1 MLNTYSDIAD
11 DFYESYGGKTN
22 FNELNKK
29 QLDDFLKKNEKI
41 IADRFKEYKNE
52 YKDYLSKIEIDGDKI
67 MVSDTATMSC
77 SAQSLMRLFFDKKTI
92 LGSYIASGNKKLLN
106 RPDVN
111 FFTLGVWRFIV
122 WDIVECIMTSPESQV
137 VAIKNG
143 KPIYKDIDA
152 NEVRQKI
159 NLKISDGILSFC
171 KLYREIFENYEI
183 TFSDKLFLNVIN
195 TYVLARNRNDEYYLS
210 KLMFSESPSGREN
223 TTILDRFHE
232 QDVFFVK
239 KFKILKMLLFGRFN
253 FLAIDTSRPREFWL
267 KLFHIRLLYFKI
279 TKRKIRIFLFK
290 ILPLLL
296 MCVEFNGFEI
306 VERSF
311 KLFECIPFLRAKYVG
326 EKHKFY
332 LFKFIPIL
340 KIKYKN
346 PYYKKYYLFGCI
358 HLFDIAK

>member
-1 MLNTYSDIAD
+1 MEKHLEVERSII
-11 DFYESYGGKTN
+11 
-22 FNELNKK
+22 KK
-29 QLDDFLKKNEKI
+29 F
-41 IADRFKEYKNE
+41 RKEIWSKFTRAIR
-52 YKDYLSKIEIDGDKI
+52 DYNLISDGDKI
-67 MVSDTATMSC
+67 MVSDTATTSL
-77 SAQSLMRLFFDKKTI
+77 SAQSLIQSFFDKKTI
-92 LGSYIASGNKKLLN
+92 VGAYVASGNKKLLN

-111 FFTLGVWRFIV
+111 CFMSGGWRFIV

-195 TYVLARNRNDEYYLS
+195 TYVLARNKNDEYYLS

-239 KFKILKMLLFGRFN
+239 KFMIYILL
-253 FLAIDTSRPREFWL
+253 
-267 KLFHIRLLYFKI
+267 
-279 TKRKIRIFLFK
+279 
-290 ILPLLL
+290 
-296 MCVEFNGFEI
+296 
-306 VERSF
+306 
-311 KLFECIPFLRAKYVG
+311 
-326 EKHKFY
+326 
-332 LFKFIPIL
+332 
-340 KIKYKN
+340 
-346 PYYKKYYLFGCI
+346 
-358 HLFDIAK
+358 